1 MSNFFVGLF
10 SSLLFFCVLLII
22 EFITRKNNCPKELTR
37 RLAHL
42 LSGLFGILMGFV
54 LDSWVFI
61 TFAIAFLGI
70 ISISYSIKFLT
81 SIHGVKRKTYGE
93 LLLPLGVLSA
103 YLISGAT
110 TSFVVAVLILSVSDS
125 LAGIIGDLK
134 LFDKG
139 RWTGS
144 AFFLISALLILV
156 FFFYGQ
162 QVLLLLAIAFAV
174 TIVER
179 FSKYGTDNLTIPLST
194 SLLLKV
200 FLQI

>member
-22 EFITRKNNCPKELTR
+22 EFITRKNNYPKELTR

-61 TFAIAFLGI
+61 TFAVVFFGI
-70 ISISYSIKFLT
+70 ISTSYSIKFLT

-93 LLLPLGVLSA
+93 ILLPLGILSA
-103 YLISGAT
+103 FLISGPT
-110 TSFVVAVLILSVSDS
+110 DSFLVAVLILSVSDP
-125 LAGIIGDLK
+125 LAGIISDLK

-144 AFFLISALLILV
+144 AFFFLSAFLILV
-156 FFFYGQ
+156 FFYKGQ
-162 QVLLLLAIAFAV
+162 QLVMLLALAFVV

-179 FSKYGTDNLTIPLST
+179 FSTYGTDNLSIPLSA

-200 FLQI
+200 LL

>member
-1 MSNFFVGLF
+1 MNNFLIGLL
-10 SSLLFFCVLLII
+10 SSLLFFCVLLTI
-22 EFITRKNNCPKELTR
+22 EFITRKNNYTKELTR

-61 TFAIAFLGI
+61 TFAIVFLGI

-93 LLLPLGVLSA
+93 LLLPLGILSA

-110 TSFVVAVLILSVSDS
+110 TNFLVAVLILSVSDT

-144 AFFLISALLILV
+144 AFFFLSAFLILV
-156 FFFYGQ
+156 FFSKGQ
-162 QVLLLLAIAFAV
+162 QFTVLLGIALIV

-179 FSKYGTDNLTIPLST
+179 FSAYGTDNLSIPLSA

-200 FLQI
+200 LL